1 MMLKR
6 IYRLLLPAE
15 RKQGG
20 KVAGAVF
27 LTALL
32 DFVGLAALLPVLYYL
47 LDGGENRQAA
57 LWFSL
62 LAVGVVLFKSALV
75 IGFSRYQNRYLLSL
89 YGILNQTHHARTVMQ
104 RHLIIQHNHIRN
116 ML

>member
-1 MMLKR
+1 MV
-6 IYRLLLPAE
+6 PAE

-57 LWFSL
+57 TTGISVS
-62 LAVGVVLFKSALV
+62 ASYGQSALRN
-75 IGFSRYQNRYLLSL
+75 IWNGEHIAIFTNGSIRFQYGL
-89 YGILNQTHHARTVMQ
+89 YNT
-104 RHLIIQHNHIRN
+104 
-116 ML
+116 